1 MADRI
6 EKRILLRAPRAR
18 VWRAVSDKTE
28 YGEWF
33 RVKFAPGTFTP
44 GEHVTGQIL
53 EPGYEHLTF
62 ELWVVDVIPETT
74 LSFRWHP
81 YGIDPNYDYSSEPKT
96 LVTFTL
102 EDADGGTQLTIVET
116 GFDQIPLHRRAEAFR
131 MNDGGWEEQTKRIER
146 YVTAQR

>member
-1 MADRI
+1 MPDRI
-6 EKRILLRAPRAR
+6 EKRILLRAPRER

-33 RVKFAPGTFTP
+33 RVKFTPGKFTP
-44 GEHVTGQIL
+44 GEHLTGQIL

-62 ELWVVDVIPETT
+62 ELWVVDVIPESA

-81 YGIDPNYDYSSEPKT
+81 YGIDPNYDYSSEPTT

-102 EDADGGTQLTIVET
+102 EDADGGTRLTIVES
-116 GFDQIPLHRRAEAFR
+116 GFDQIPLHRRDEAFR
-131 MNDGGWEEQTKRIER
+131 MNEGGWEEQTKRIER